1 MGNDVW
7 IDKPRIPGR
16 TTMPTRHRR
25 KFSREVL
32 FSSSPPSQTPS
43 EVDGTFNL
51 PFLAAATCACACTR
65 VCGSICISLCCLFLS
80 PYATSVRAENRAPSS
95 IYAFIKLEGSQS
107 LWVVEDRA
115 HHRPEVGVVG
125 SRPRT
130 RMGRWKRERWKRAR
144 WRRARR
150 RRRRRVLRGWWE
162 SERGCF
168 STTSC
173 SRHPQT
179 PLGPGVREGA
189 SEGEK
194 RERTAP
200 NSYRLLRASSSV
212 FLISKQG

>member
-7 IDKPRIPGR
+7 IDKPRIPGGATR
-16 TTMPTRHRR
+16 RRWKLSRARFFFPT
-25 KFSREVL
+25 L
-32 FSSSPPSQTPS
+32 FPPPKLRPKSSM
-43 EVDGTFNL
+43 ERLTF
-51 PFLAAATCACACTR
+51 PFLRRLLVR
-65 VCGSICISLCCLFLS
+65 VHVHIYTCISLCRLSLS

-95 IYAFIKLEGSQS
+95 VYAFIKLEGSQS

-130 RMGRWKRERWKRAR
+130 RMGKKRGRWKRAR
-144 WRRARR
+144 WCRARR
-150 RRRRRVLRGWWE
+150 RRRRQRRVLRGWWE

-179 PLGPGVREGA
+179 PLDPGMREGA
-189 SEGEK
+189 SEGQK
-194 RERTAP
+194 RERTARP
-200 NSYRLLRASSSV
+200 
-212 FLISKQG
+212 